1 MAENNQT
8 TYEFSITVIGTGEN
22 VDDAFQNALDE
33 LSADP
38 YSVITNEV
46 IYVVGGKVD
55 EEEPEE
61 VYEVSEEKEA
71 VQQSVI
77 DVLSLTPTEVKNTDE
92 RSLQEMA
99 VSFITSKKEEL
110 KEENEIFKT
119 INTKIKVK
127 KNI

>member
-1 MAENNQT
+1 MLTKKKWNFIQFMAENNQT

-61 VYEVSEEKEA
+61 VEEQEEYE
-71 VQQSVI
+71 
-77 DVLSLTPTEVKNTDE
+77 N
-92 RSLQEMA
+92 
-99 VSFITSKKEEL
+99 
-110 KEENEIFKT
+110 
-119 INTKIKVK
+119 
-127 KNI
+127 